1 MLPNLPAH
9 QGQRIAKGGLRLVI
23 PGRLAHRQLAPPG
36 VLVSQQ
42 GHQCEQGQQRGC
54 GAQDGQV
61 RPLPLGLNA
70 QVFSDFTESHF
81 NGLIT
86 NDKFCLS
93 RTARLT
99 LTWSRRPL
107 RLRDQSTGEPVYP
120 SDETSH
126 CGGTDETP
134 VENSPRVE
142 TGPGRATPMGSGL
155 PIPSAMDTVE
165 RAGTNPRLHSDAGGV
180 S

>member
-1 MLPNLPAH
+1 MH
-9 QGQRIAKGGLRLVI
+9 GLM
-23 PGRLAHRQLAPPG
+23 
-36 VLVSQQ
+36 SEQ
-42 GHQCEQGQQRGC
+42 GHQREQPEQGWR
-54 GAQDGQV
+54 GAQDCQV
-61 RPLPLGLNA
+61 GPLALRLDA
-70 QVFSDFTESHF
+70 EMAADFVEGNF

-134 VENSPRVE
+134 VENSPRAATE
-142 TGPGRATPMGSGL
+142 PGWATPMGSGL
-155 PIPSAMDTVE
+155 PTPSAMDAVD
-165 RAGTNPRLHSDAGGV
+165 RAGTNSLLHSDAGGV